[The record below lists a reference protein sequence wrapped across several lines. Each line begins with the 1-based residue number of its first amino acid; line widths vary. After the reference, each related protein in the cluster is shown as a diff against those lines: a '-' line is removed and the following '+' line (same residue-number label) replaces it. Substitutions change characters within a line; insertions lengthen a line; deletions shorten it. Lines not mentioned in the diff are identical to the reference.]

1 MNGGNQPY
9 KYHFVYQNLPSDI
22 LSPLGIVNGGE
33 KQQETS
39 VRREW
44 WRRLSHGTCERAVS
58 ANINHL
64 RKLILGV

>member
-1 MNGGNQPY
+1 MTVNGGNQPY
-9 KYHFVYQNLPSDI
+9 KYHFVYQLPSYI

-39 VRREW
+39 VRRKQ

-58 ANINHL
+58 FSPC
-64 RKLILGV
+64 